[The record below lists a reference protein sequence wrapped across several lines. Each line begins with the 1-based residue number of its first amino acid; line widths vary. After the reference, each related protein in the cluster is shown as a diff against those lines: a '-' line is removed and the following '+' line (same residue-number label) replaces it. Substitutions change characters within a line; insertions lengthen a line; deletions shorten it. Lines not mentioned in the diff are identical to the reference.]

1 MVLGAG
7 YVVVTKSSITEVIM
21 SVCVCVCVCVLGV
34 VMRRK
39 VSKERNP

>member
-21 SVCVCVCVCVLGV
+21 SVCVCVCVCVCVG
-34 VMRRK
+34 
-39 VSKERNP
+39 SGNEEEGQ